1 MDPLYLKEF
10 RKKKKLNQ
18 KDFAKMVGISQQ
30 MISAYE
36 LGKKTLSLEKYRE
49 IKAAFGYKDYDSSR
63 LRFMIDYLRLT
74 FKSVRDLEHFTK
86 TFLLCPFKEFTSYET
101 KLMNYNHLWKRG
113 DIWIF
118 DYQDKFDTNNYQIT
132 VQLSGQ
138 GCRQLEVLLEHYDV
152 SWFDFLHK
160 MREAYADSMH
170 VTRLDIA
177 IDEMYLGYD
186 RREEQF
192 ELNTLIQKYYN
203 QELDFEKM
211 KTWNYIGGGSLH
223 FDEDDFEDTRQGISL
238 YFGSR
243 QSEMYF
249 NFYEKRYEYAKK
261 ERISLEEA
269 LEIFEVWNRYE
280 VRLSHGKADVVVDE
294 FLSGV
299 DLAEIARGLINSRI
313 DVFDGTNSYG
323 AYLADQKWQALF
335 GGVEPLHLTLKPEPY
350 DIRRTIKWLEYQV
363 SDTLAMV
370 NEYDKIVGEDN
381 LKMILESGEINDRAE
396 KILFDVQVNVGM
408 CTGEYDVA

>member
-1 MDPLYLKEF
+1 MDSLYLKEI
-10 RKKKKLNQ
+10 RKKKKLTQ
-18 KDFAKMVGISQQ
+18 KEFAESAGISLK
-30 MISAYE
+30 ALRNYE
-36 LGKKTLSLEKYRE
+36 QGKRKLTLEKYRE
-49 IKAAFGYKDYDSSR
+49 IKAAFGYQDCDSSR

-118 DYQDKFDTNNYQIT
+118 DYQDKFETNNYQIT

-160 MREAYADSMH
+160 MRESFVDSMH

-249 NFYEKRYEYAKK
+249 NFYEKRYDYAKK
-261 ERISLEEA
+261 ERIGIVMRFVYLM
-269 LEIFEVWNRYE
+269 
-280 VRLSHGKADVVVDE
+280 VRQMRLLMS
-294 FLSGV
+294 S
-299 DLAEIARGLINSRI
+299 
-313 DVFDGTNSYG
+313 
-323 AYLADQKWQALF
+323 
-335 GGVEPLHLTLKPEPY
+335 
-350 DIRRTIKWLEYQV
+350 YQV
-363 SDTLAMV
+363 LIWQKLLGGLS
-370 NEYDKIVGEDN
+370 IVGLMCLTEQ
-381 LKMILESGEINDRAE
+381 ILTVLI
-396 KILFDVQVNVGM
+396 
-408 CTGEYDVA
+408 